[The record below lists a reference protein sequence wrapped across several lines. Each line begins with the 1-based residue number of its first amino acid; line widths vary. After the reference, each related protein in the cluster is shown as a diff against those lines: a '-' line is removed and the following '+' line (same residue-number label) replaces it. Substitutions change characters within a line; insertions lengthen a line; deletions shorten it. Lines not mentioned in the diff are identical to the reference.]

1 VVLAA
6 VVLAA
11 GRGVRFGGEVPK
23 PLVPLHG
30 RPLAA
35 YALDAALASEL
46 APVLVVV
53 SDPAVETGL
62 GAPSGVR
69 FVRNDQPER
78 GISSSLQ
85 TALRALDADAS
96 VDGVVVGLADQPLI
110 GADAYRR
117 VAGAYDAGAR
127 LAAATYGGERGNPV
141 LVAREH
147 WAEARALRGD
157 EGARV
162 LLRRHGAVEV
172 PCDGTGEPTDV
183 DTPESLAAV
192 AARLESEA
200 DRSRET

>member
-1 VVLAA
+1 M
-6 VVLAA
+6 VLAA
-11 GRGVRFGGEVPK
+11 GRSVRFGGDVPK

-35 YALDAALASEL
+35 YALDAALASGL

-53 SDPAVETGL
+53 SDSSVEAAL
-62 GAPSGVR
+62 RAPSGVR
-69 FVRNDQPER
+69 FARNDRPER

-85 TALRALDADAS
+85 TALRDLDAVEP
-96 VDGVVVGLADQPLI
+96 VDGVVVGLADQPLV

-117 VAGAYDAGAR
+117 VAGAYDAGAH
-127 LAAATYGGERGNPV
+127 LAVATYGGRRGNPV

-147 WAEARALRGD
+147 WPEALALRGD

-162 LLRRHGAVEV
+162 LMRRHGAVEV

-183 DTPESLAAV
+183 DTPDALAAV
-192 AARLESEA
+192 AARLESLP
-200 DRSRET
+200 DHSRET

>member
-1 VVLAA
+1 
-6 VVLAA
+6 VLAA
-11 GRGVRFGGEVPK
+11 GRGTRFGGDVPK
-23 PLVPLHG
+23 PLVPLRD

-35 YALDAALASEL
+35 YALDAAVASRL

-53 SDPAVETGL
+53 SDATVEAAL
-62 GAPSGVR
+62 GAVPGVR
-69 FVRNDQPER
+69 LVRNDEPER

-85 TALRALDADAS
+85 TALRTLAADES
-96 VDGVVVGLADQPLI
+96 VDGVVVGLADQPLV

-117 VAGAYDAGAR
+117 VADAYDAGAR
-127 LAAATYGGERGNPV
+127 LAVATYGGERGNPV

-147 WAEARALRGD
+147 WAEALALRGD

-183 DTPESLAAV
+183 DTPDALAAV
-192 AARLESEA
+192 AARLETEP

>member
-1 VVLAA
+1 

-11 GRGVRFGGEVPK
+11 GRGVRFGGDVPK
-23 PLVPLHG
+23 PLVVLHD

-35 YALDAALASEL
+35 YAVAAALASGL
-46 APVLVVV
+46 APVLVIV
-53 SDPAVETGL
+53 SDPSVEPAL

-69 FVRNDQPER
+69 FVGNDQPEL

-85 TALRALDADAS
+85 TALRALEADAS
-96 VDGVVVGLADQPLI
+96 VDGVVVGLADQPLV

-127 LAAATYGGERGNPV
+127 LAVATYRGERGNPV

-147 WAEARALRGD
+147 WPEALALRGD

-183 DTPESLAAV
+183 DTPDALAVV
-192 AARLESEA
+192 AARLESEP

>member
-1 VVLAA
+1 

-11 GRGVRFGGEVPK
+11 GRGVRFGGDLPK

-35 YALDAALASEL
+35 YAVDAARASGL
-46 APVLVVV
+46 APVVVVV
-53 SDPAVETGL
+53 SDPGVEPAL

-69 FVRNDQPER
+69 FVRNAEPER
-78 GISSSLQ
+78 GISSSLH

-96 VDGVVVGLADQPLI
+96 VDGVVVGLADQPLV

-127 LAAATYGGERGNPV
+127 LAVATYGGERGNPV

-147 WAEARALRGD
+147 WPEALALRGD

-172 PCDGTGEPTDV
+172 PCDGTGEPADV
-183 DTPESLAAV
+183 DTPDALAAV
-192 AARLESEA
+192 AARLESQP
-200 DRSRET
+200 DRPGET